1 MKAKKVLTALCG
13 ASLATVM
20 TFGALATGC
29 AGNIGEGDENI
40 NVSQDQITQ
49 IQQKYDEA
57 GAVYEY
63 TGSPVTITMSHW
75 DSDGASIERAVL
87 EVLLEAFNK
96 RYPSITVDLEIISD
110 YETTYS
116 TRFATNDVHDVFLVS
131 DGVFTNWVKGS
142 TQTMVNLS
150 PYIAASDLVDMDDMF
165 DSVVTRYQY
174 DPATGLTGQG
184 NQMTMPRDISSHVM
198 YYNKD
203 LFEQFGVELPPSDR
217 VMTIEEAVDMW
228 EALTQDLDGDGTP
241 DIYGVAGLSTEGL
254 VWSAGGDFLN
264 DSRTP
269 FPTEESDLT
278 ALNKAYKFIQDAY
291 YTYAD
296 GKGIT
301 PPGTVTQTGDATAL
315 FAQEMV
321 ATVIAGS
328 WELATIQGNSF
339 DWDIAYVPA
348 FEENPG
354 ANAWSGSVSY
364 AIYSGI
370 DPAKLD
376 AAWKLVE
383 YIGCPEGQ
391 EILAATGFQFPIY
404 QSVAFDEDYLAV
416 YENSKPS
423 NYEIFLKSASTQPAG
438 TWMYLTSDQWKE
450 LGYDGLS
457 AHLLDTNANDRW
469 TVERFLDE
477 CKTTIDQLV

>member
-184 NQMTMPRDISSHVM
+184 NQMTMPRDISAHVM

-203 LFEQFGVELPPSDR
+203 LFEQFGVELPPSDLR
-217 VMTIEEAVDMW
+217 R
-228 EALTQDLDGDGTP
+228 
-241 DIYGVAGLSTEGL
+241 
-254 VWSAGGDFLN
+254 
-264 DSRTP
+264 SRRIWT
-269 FPTEESDLT
+269 
-278 ALNKAYKFIQDAY
+278 
-291 YTYAD
+291 
-296 GKGIT
+296 
-301 PPGTVTQTGDATAL
+301 ATAL
-315 FAQEMV
+315 PIS
-321 ATVIAGS
+321 TVWRGFRRRGS
-328 WELATIQGNSF
+328 
-339 DWDIAYVPA
+339 
-348 FEENPG
+348 
-354 ANAWSGSVSY
+354 SGRR
-364 AIYSGI
+364 
-370 DPAKLD
+370 
-376 AAWKLVE
+376 
-383 YIGCPEGQ
+383 
-391 EILAATGFQFPIY
+391 AATSSTTVVRRSRRSSPILRR
-404 QSVAFDEDYLAV
+404 STRRTSLFRMPIILMRTAR
-416 YENSKPS
+416 
-423 NYEIFLKSASTQPAG
+423 ASRLP
-438 TWMYLTSDQWKE
+438 
-450 LGYDGLS
+450 
-457 AHLLDTNANDRW
+457 
-469 TVERFLDE
+469 ER
-477 CKTTIDQLV
+477 

>member
-1 MKAKKVLTALCG
+1 MKAKRVLTTMCG
-13 ASLATVM
+13 ASVATVLA
-20 TFGALATGC
+20 FGALATGC
-29 AGNIGEGDENI
+29 AGGIGSGDKNI
-40 NVSQDQITQ
+40 NVSQDQIAQ

-63 TGSPVTITMSHW
+63 TGDPVTITMSHW

-87 EVLLEAFNK
+87 DVLLEAFNK
-96 RYPSITVDLEIISD
+96 RYPTINVSLEIISD

-116 TRFATNDVHDVFLVS
+116 TRFATGDVHDVFLVS

-142 TQTMVNLS
+142 SQIMTNLS
-150 PYIAASDLVDMDDMF
+150 PYIAASDLIDMDDMF
-165 DSVVTRYQY
+165 ESVVTRYQY

-203 LFEQFGVELPPSDR
+203 LFEQFGVALPPSDR
-217 VMTIEEAVDMW
+217 IMTIDEAVDMW
-228 EALTQDLDGDGTP
+228 EALTKDLDGDGEI
-241 DIYGVAGLSTEGL
+241 DVYGVAGLMPEGL
-254 VWSAGGDFLN
+254 VWSAGADFLN
-264 DSRTP
+264 DTRTA
-269 FPTEESDLT
+269 FPTDEKDIAGLT
-278 ALNKAYKFIQDAY
+278 KAYQFIQDSY

-348 FEENPG
+348 FEENPT

-364 AIYSGI
+364 AIYSKI
-370 DPAKLD
+370 APEKLE

-383 YIGCPEGQ
+383 YIGSPEGQ
-391 EILAATGFQFPIY
+391 EVLAATGFQFPIY
-404 QSVAFDEDYLAV
+404 QSVAFDEDYLAT

-423 NYEIFLKSASTQPAG
+423 NYEIFLKSAAEQPAG
-438 TWMYLTSDQWKE
+438 TWMYLASDQWKE

-457 AHLLDTNANDRW
+457 AHLLDADANDRW
-469 TVERFLDE
+469 TVQHFLDE